1 MTHNATSD
9 PTASPAL
16 PAPDFTKPPTPPAE
30 IITDKRGFAAR
41 WSFSVRH
48 VDNLLAQ
55 GLPHLAIGKRRVRIV
70 VAEADSWMRDRFHT
84 RRQRGAATATT
95 EGKAEA

>member
-1 MTHNATSD
+1 MRATDACVTNNIEFASE
-9 PTASPAL
+9 TAPGNSKLA
-16 PAPDFTKPPTPPAE
+16 AD
-30 IITDKRGFAAR
+30 ITDKRGFAAR

-70 VAEADSWMRDRFHT
+70 VAEADSWMRNRFHT

-95 EGKAEA
+95 GGKAEA